1 MADGEESEGASEAP
15 AKKFDL
21 EKIKAAI
28 AEVDW
33 KDRKTQ
39 AIAGLGIVL
48 ILVLLYLVFGG
59 GKKKVDELVD
69 ESLEITSVYRPVAY
83 IMLSGADPKD
93 TELRAT
99 IKDDE
104 KVMNFS
110 CSLGLEKKT
119 LKIEVLKR
127 MAPMTSEILRFLSV
141 MTKTEILEMIQ
152 DPKGTMRKKLIKR
165 LNFIMQTSG
174 EEALDLKS
182 VGRILQ
188 VNFVKFYFPTI

>member
-1 MADGEESEGASEAP
+1 MEENEETEGASKTP

-21 EKIKAAI
+21 EKIKAFV
-28 AEVDW
+28 AEIDW

-39 AIAGLGIVL
+39 AIIGLCLIL
-48 ILVLLYLVFGG
+48 ILVVVYLAVSG

-110 CSLGLEKKT
+110 CSLGLEKKS

-141 MTKTEILEMIQ
+141 MTKNEVLEMIQ
-152 DPKGTMRKKLIKR
+152 DPKGVQRKQLIKR
-165 LNFIMQTSG
+165 LNFVMQTSG
-174 EEALDLKS
+174 EDALDLKS
-182 VGRILQ
+182 SGRILQ